1 MWVEY
6 AGEIWPVPSGLLG
19 VIAAGSLGQLP
30 DTTGGYM
37 QPGGGGLL
45 PPVSVMPPPIVP
57 VSQRPLPRAFPTLP
71 VARRAGPRWRRK
83 YVCEWR
89 TVRVP
94 GTEPPRSLFPQG
106 GALGPP
112 VGIEGFFD

>member
-19 VIAAGSLGQLP
+19 AIAGGSLGQLP
-30 DTTGGYM
+30 DSTGGYM
-37 QPGGGGLL
+37 QSGGGGLL
-45 PPVSVMPPPIVP
+45 PPPVPRGFPIPPAVP
-57 VSQRPLPRAFPTLP
+57 RGFPTPP
-71 VARRAGPRWRRK
+71 VWRPPTPRWARK

-94 GTEPPRSLFPQG
+94 VTEPPRSVFPQG

-112 VGIEGFFD
+112 VGIQGFFD